1 MQTSLLFF
9 LNLDFYLFVSTYIYT
24 NIYIYIYIYVYYTY
38 YYIYYMRFDHLAV
51 CITVITSAVVLPF
64 SFDTSIIYFILFY

>member
-1 MQTSLLFF
+1 MW
-9 LNLDFYLFVSTYIYT
+9 
-24 NIYIYIYIYVYYTY
+24 
-38 YYIYYMRFDHLAV
+38 FDHLAV